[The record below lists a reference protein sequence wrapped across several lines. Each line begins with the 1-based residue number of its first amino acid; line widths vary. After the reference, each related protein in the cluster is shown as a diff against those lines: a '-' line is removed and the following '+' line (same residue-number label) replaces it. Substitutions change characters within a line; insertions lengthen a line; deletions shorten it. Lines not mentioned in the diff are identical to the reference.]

1 MTLLGSRGPVL
12 PRAWRLVVY
21 DVTLATLREP
31 RLSDMFWV
39 SLRIEAQGV
48 ALDPRL
54 RDPEFW
60 LGDSWRLVD
69 AETGVPE
76 PHVLAA
82 TGPLDAGGRIRL
94 RGFLPR

>member
-1 MTLLGSRGPVL
+1 MTLRGPAS
-12 PRAWRLVVY
+12 PRTWRLVVD

-39 SLRIEAQGV
+39 SLRIEAQGAAV
-48 ALDPRL
+48 DPRL
-54 RDPEFW
+54 GDPEFW
-60 LGDSWRLVD
+60 LGGSWQLVD
-69 AETGVPE
+69 AETGAPE

-82 TGPLDAGGRIRL
+82 TGPLDIGGRIRL